1 MIFLKSL
8 FSSKTFWLATIPI
21 IVGVLNWVEGN
32 LVAGIPLTGYG
43 LLAIIVRLITEGKV
57 YLPGLKKE

>member
-8 FSSKTFWLATIPI
+8 FSSKTFWLAVIPVVI
-21 IVGVLNWVEGN
+21 GVLNWVEGN